1 MLPQAFAATG
11 RVGWAKV
18 ITQTPDILVGGLQA
32 AVLEYRSELL
42 RFLAARRATPDE
54 AEDLLQDLFVRV
66 RTMDSGPIAEP
77 RAYLY
82 KIAANLLFDR
92 RRSAARRSQREQIW
106 TEVQLGDEM
115 EIDERPSV
123 EHEIAV
129 RQELAIVAA
138 AIAALPE
145 RSADILRRYRIDGAE
160 QKAIAAALGISLSA
174 VEKHLQRG
182 YHAVAEARSQLDA
195 GLPEARRSTSE
206 GDDVQPSES

>member
-1 MLPQAFAATG
+1 MLPQPFAAIG

-18 ITQTPDILVGGLQA
+18 INQTPDIVADGLQA
-32 AVLEYRSELL
+32 AIVQYRSELL

-54 AEDLLQDLFVRV
+54 AEDVLQDLFLRV
-66 RTMDSGPIAEP
+66 RAINSGPIAEP
-77 RAYLY
+77 RAWLY
-82 KIAANLLFDR
+82 KVAANLLFDR

-129 RQELAIVAA
+129 RQELAIVTA

-145 RSADILRRYRIDGAE
+145 RTADILRRYRVDGSE

-182 YHAVAEARSQLDA
+182 YHAVAAARAGLDA

-206 GDDVQPSES
+206 GDNDQPAES

>member
-1 MLPQAFAATG
+1 MLPQPFAAIG
-11 RVGWAKV
+11 RAAWAKV
-18 ITQTPDILVGGLQA
+18 ITQTPDILVDGLQA
-32 AVLEYRSELL
+32 AVLAYRSELL
-42 RFLAARRATPDE
+42 RFLAARRAAPDE
-54 AEDLLQDLFVRV
+54 AEDVLQDLFVRV

-82 KIAANLLFDR
+82 KVAANLLFDR

-138 AIAALPE
+138 AIAGLPE
-145 RSADILRRYRIDGAE
+145 RTADILRRYRIDGAG
-160 QKAIAAALGISLSA
+160 QKAIAAALGISLSS

-182 YHAVAEARSQLDA
+182 YRAVAEARRQLDA

-206 GDDVQPSES
+206 GDNVQPSES